1 MKFAKYF
8 AVVLTIILITF
19 SVSALSADA
28 DEERCIDTS
37 CIGVM
42 SAFSAELTI
51 LLDETEDKVAYNVL
65 GRTVTTGHL
74 RGHDV
79 VLGLSGVSMTNA
91 AMVPQAW
98 FSKFQISRLVFS
110 GIAGGVNPDVNIGDV
125 VIPMQWAQYQEFHFC
140 REVDGEFNCQS
151 DLPNYGM
158 MFPRSGV
165 SVCTTSGPI
174 DQCERIRWFEA
185 DKAMLKAARKAAR
198 KIELAQCGLDRD
210 GNEVCLDQKPIIKI
224 GGNGVAGPTFVD
236 NADFREYTWETFEAD
251 TLDME
256 SSAVAHVAYANE
268 VPFIIFRS
276 ASDLAGGGPGENQIG
291 TFFRVAADNSA
302 AVLLSFLEGWKYE

>member
-1 MKFAKYF
+1 MKKITLLSLSLSLFCL
-8 AVVLTIILITF
+8 AVVL
-19 SVSALSADA
+19 LSPHAFADKP
-28 DEERCIDTS
+28 ERCVDTP

-51 LLDETEDKVAYNVL
+51 LLEEAEDKVMYNVL
-65 GRTVTTGHL
+65 GRTVTTGRL

-98 FSKFQISRLVFS
+98 FGEFDISHLVFS
-110 GIAGGVNPDVNIGDV
+110 GIAGGVNPNLNIGDV
-125 VIPMQWAQYQEFHFC
+125 VIPSQWAQYQEFHFC
-140 REVDGEFNCQS
+140 REEDEEFNCTS

-165 SVCTTSGPI
+165 SVCATSGLA
-174 DQCERIRWFEA
+174 DQCERKRWFEA
-185 DKAMLKAARKAAR
+185 DKKMLKAAKKAA
-198 KIELAQCGLDRD
+198 KKTGLAQCGLNRD
-210 GNEVCLDQKPIIKI
+210 GNEVCLDQQPIIKI

-236 NADFREYTWETFEAD
+236 NADFRQYTWDVFQAD
-251 TLDME
+251 SLDME

-276 ASDLAGGGPGENQIG
+276 LSDLAGGGPGENQIG

-302 AVLLSFLEGWKYE
+302 SVLLAFLGEWK